1 MSAAES
7 PRTPRWY
14 SEVGRFEWLMLA
26 IAAAGWFFD
35 VFEGQIFNLTSGQML
50 PDLLHC
56 APKAPAVLAWGD
68 RLLAVFLVGG
78 STGGVLFGS
87 LADRYGRKSMMSVT
101 ILCYSIFSGLTYFA
115 TTLWQVAALRFLV
128 ALGVGG
134 EWAVA
139 ATLVAEVFPAAARA
153 RASGIFQATSILGTW
168 LAALAGMAVGAQWRY
183 AYLIGILPALLVL
196 WVRAKVQEPAR
207 WREARTVD
215 RQMGSFRELFGN
227 QRWAAHAILGLLLAA
242 VGLATFWGVTI
253 AGQNLMED
261 LLLRSG
267 LDKVAAAQR
276 AKFAYGIVETAGG
289 GLGLLCFG
297 PLAEWLGRRGAFAVM
312 HVMAIVIVPVTC
324 YLPRT
329 EMELLCVLPFFGF
342 FTLGIHSGYA
352 IYFPELFP
360 SRLRATGSGVCF
372 NGGRLAA
379 APMLWLSGDLK
390 SWLGL
395 KLAVTAVGGLFLLG
409 LLLLLFIPE
418 TKGKPL
424 PE

>member
-1 MSAAES
+1 MARA
-7 PRTPRWY
+7 PRWY

-35 VFEGQIFNLTSGQML
+35 VFEGQIFNLTSGQLL

-56 APKAPAVLAWGD
+56 APDAPAVLAWRD

-78 STGGVLFGS
+78 TTGGVLFGT

-101 ILCYSIFSGLTYFA
+101 IMCYSIFSGLTYFA
-115 TTLWQVAALRFLV
+115 TSLGQVAALRFLV

-168 LAALAGMAVGAQWRY
+168 LAALAGMAVGAHWRY
-183 AYLIGILPALLVL
+183 AYLIGIAPALLVL
-196 WVRAKVQEPAR
+196 WVRAKVEEPAR

-227 QRWAAHAILGLLLAA
+227 RRWATHAILGLLLAA

-267 LDKVAAAQR
+267 LDKAAAAQR

-312 HVMAIVIVPVTC
+312 HLAALVIVPFTC
-324 YLPRT
+324 YVPRT

-360 SRLRATGSGVCF
+360 SRLRATGAGVCF

-409 LLLLLFIPE
+409 LVLLLFVPE

>member
-1 MSAAES
+1 
-7 PRTPRWY
+7 
-14 SEVGRFEWLMLA
+14 
-26 IAAAGWFFD
+26 
-35 VFEGQIFNLTSGQML
+35 
-50 PDLLHC
+50 
-56 APKAPAVLAWGD
+56 
-68 RLLAVFLVGG
+68 
-78 STGGVLFGS
+78 
-87 LADRYGRKSMMSVT
+87 MMSVT

-115 TTLWQVAALRFLV
+115 TSLWQVAVLRFLV

-215 RQMGSFRELFGN
+215 QQMGSFRELFGN
-227 QRWAAHAILGLLLAA
+227 RRWAAHAILGLLLAA

-267 LDKVAAAQR
+267 LDKAAAS
-276 AKFAYGIVETAGG
+276 AAG
-289 GLGLLCFG
+289 
-297 PLAEWLGRRGAFAVM
+297 EVRVRNRRDGRRRVGPVVLRAAGRMAGPPRRVCRDARRWRFSSSRSRVM
-312 HVMAIVIVPVTC
+312 C
-324 YLPRT
+324 RRPRC
-329 EMELLCVLPFFGF
+329 ELLCVLPFFGF
-342 FTLGIHSGYA
+342 FTLGIHAGYA

-409 LLLLLFIPE
+409 LVLLLFVPE

>member
-1 MSAAES
+1 
-7 PRTPRWY
+7 
-14 SEVGRFEWLMLA
+14 VGRFEWLMLA

-35 VFEGQIFNLTSGQML
+35 VFEGQIFNLTSGQLL

-56 APKAPAVLAWGD
+56 APDAPAVLAWRD

-78 STGGVLFGS
+78 TIGGVLFGS
-87 LADRYGRKSMMSVT
+87 LADRYGRKSMMSIT

-115 TTLWQVAALRFLV
+115 TSLWQVAALRFLV

-227 QRWAAHAILGLLLAA
+227 RRWAAHAILGLLLAA

-267 LDKVAAAQR
+267 LDKTAAAQR

-312 HVMAIVIVPVTC
+312 HVLALAIVPFTC

-360 SRLRATGSGVCF
+360 SRLRATGSGVCL

-409 LLLLLFIPE
+409 LVLLLFVPE
-418 TKGKPL
+418 TKGKAL

>member
-1 MSAAES
+1 MRARSS
-7 PRTPRWY
+7 RPPPWY
-14 SEVGRFEWLMLA
+14 AEVGRFEWLMLA
-26 IAAAGWFFD
+26 IASAGWFFD
-35 VFEGQIFNLTSGQML
+35 VFEGQIFNLTSGQL
-50 PDLLHC
+50 LSDLLHC
-56 APKAPAVLAWGD
+56 ASTAPIVDLWRD

-78 STGGVLFGS
+78 TTGGVLFGS
-87 LADRYGRKSMMSVT
+87 LADRFGRKSMMSVT

-115 TTLWQVAALRFLV
+115 TTLWHVAVLRFLV

-139 ATLVAEVFPAAARA
+139 ATLVAEVFPSTARA
-153 RASGIFQATSILGTW
+153 RASGIFQATSVLGTW
-168 LAALAGMAVGAQWRY
+168 MAALAGMAVGAQWRH

-196 WVRAKVQEPAR
+196 WVRAKVEEPAR

-215 RQMGSFRELFGN
+215 QRLGSFRELFGDA
-227 QRWAAHAILGLLLAA
+227 RWATRAILGLLLAA

-253 AGQNLMED
+253 AGQNLMHD
-261 LLLRSG
+261 LLVRSG
-267 LDKVAAAQR
+267 VEEAVASQR

-289 GLGLLCFG
+289 GLGLLSFG
-297 PLAEWLGRRGAFAVM
+297 PLAERLGRRGAFALL
-312 HVMAIVIVPVTC
+312 HAMAFLIVPFTC
-324 YLPRT
+324 YVPQNET
-329 EMELLCVLPFFGF
+329 QMLCVLPVFGY
-342 FTLGIHSGYA
+342 FTLAIHAGYA

-360 SRLRATGSGVCF
+360 SRLRATGSGICF

-390 SWLGL
+390 RVLGL
-395 KLAVTAVGGLFLLG
+395 QLAVTVVGFLFLLG
-409 LLLLLFIPE
+409 LVLLLFVPE

>member
-1 MSAAES
+1 MASS
-7 PRTPRWY
+7 PRAPRWY

-56 APKAPAVLAWGD
+56 APRAPAVLAWRD

-78 STGGVLFGS
+78 TTGGVLFGT
-87 LADRYGRKSMMSVT
+87 LADRFGRKSMMSVT

-115 TTLWQVAALRFLV
+115 TSLGQVAVLRFLV

-168 LAALAGMAVGAQWRY
+168 LAALAGMAVGAEWRY
-183 AYLIGILPALLVL
+183 AYLIGIVPALLVL
-196 WVRAKVQEPAR
+196 WVRAKVEEPAR
-207 WREARTVD
+207 WRQARTVD
-215 RQMGSFRELFGN
+215 RELGSFRELFGN
-227 QRWAAHAILGLLLAA
+227 RRWAAHAILGLLLAA

-267 LDKVAAAQR
+267 LDKAAAAQR

-312 HVMAIVIVPVTC
+312 HVLALVIVPFTC

-379 APMLWLSGDLK
+379 APMLYVSGELK
-390 SWLGL
+390 KWLGL

-409 LLLLLFIPE
+409 LVLLLFVPE

>member
-1 MSAAES
+1 
-7 PRTPRWY
+7 
-14 SEVGRFEWLMLA
+14 
-26 IAAAGWFFD
+26 
-35 VFEGQIFNLTSGQML
+35 
-50 PDLLHC
+50 
-56 APKAPAVLAWGD
+56 
-68 RLLAVFLVGG
+68 
-78 STGGVLFGS
+78 
-87 LADRYGRKSMMSVT
+87 
-101 ILCYSIFSGLTYFA
+101 
-115 TTLWQVAALRFLV
+115 
-128 ALGVGG
+128 
-134 EWAVA
+134 
-139 ATLVAEVFPAAARA
+139 VAEVFPAAARA

-215 RQMGSFRELFGN
+215 QQMGSFRELFGN
-227 QRWAAHAILGLLLAA
+227 RQWAAHAILGLLLAA

-261 LLLRSG
+261 LLLRTG
-267 LDKVAAAQR
+267 LDKAAAAQR

-312 HVMAIVIVPVTC
+312 HVMALVIVPVTC

-329 EMELLCVLPFFGF
+329 EIEMLCVLPFFGF

-379 APMLWLSGDLK
+379 APMLYVSGELK
-390 SWLGL
+390 KWLGL

-409 LLLLLFIPE
+409 LVLLLFVPE